1 MPRKANPMKRDFA
14 KAPQLELL
22 ALKVKNRKNTATAM
36 LSGNTVM
43 VFQRG
48 GLSNGNLP
56 FEIDASDIMS
66 WRIRHEY
73 KPEVSKPMVSM
84 LMSALN
90 VSTAPLVG
98 TDGQPSLIES
108 VEALNR
114 CNSQIT
120 ELTKAREIIKSEIK
134 LALE

>member
-48 GLSNGNLP
+48 GLANGNLP
-56 FEIDASDIMS
+56 FEIDASDILS

-73 KPEVSKPMVSM
+73 NPEVSKPMVSM